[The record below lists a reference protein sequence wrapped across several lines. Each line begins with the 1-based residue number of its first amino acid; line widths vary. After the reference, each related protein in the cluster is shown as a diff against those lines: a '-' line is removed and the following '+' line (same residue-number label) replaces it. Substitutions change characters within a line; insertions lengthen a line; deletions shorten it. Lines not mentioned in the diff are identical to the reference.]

1 MKVTNA
7 APTRFLHLGIRRLD
21 HEVLVHRLVE
31 QSIGLVVHSMH
42 WIMHDVVEGQE
53 RPAAQL
59 LRHVLLRVTVLLPR
73 TVLVLQGEELLV
85 DRIEGCLAPM
95 VGAEL
100 GGAARALEVPVRGL
114 LLAERLPGCAV
125 RPMAQIG
132 ERRAAIVRLRALSEV
147 VQGGT
152 IGLVAALAEGRAESV
167 GVV

>member
-95 VGAEL
+95 WSVPNSAGQHGHLKYQYA
-100 GGAARALEVPVRGL
+100 GSFWPSASQAAQCARWHRSANVV
-114 LLAERLPGCAV
+114 LP
-125 RPMAQIG
+125 
-132 ERRAAIVRLRALSEV
+132 
-147 VQGGT
+147 
-152 IGLVAALAEGRAESV
+152 
-167 GVV
+167 

>member
-85 DRIEGCLAPM
+85 DRIEGCLAHQHW
-95 VGAEL
+95 GYHN
-100 GGAARALEVPVRGL
+100 
-114 LLAERLPGCAV
+114 
-125 RPMAQIG
+125 AQK
-132 ERRAAIVRLRALSEV
+132 RHS
-147 VQGGT
+147 
-152 IGLVAALAEGRAESV
+152 
-167 GVV
+167 